1 MSVENLIK
9 IKNIYKSYGKG
20 SVKNEVLKD
29 IDLNINEGEFVSIM
43 GKSGSGKSTL
53 LNIIATIEKPDKG
66 QIVIDGN
73 NIEKLSLKKAND
85 FRREYLGFIFQDFK
99 LIESMNV
106 KENIAVPLLLKNEKP
121 NTINQKIDNILKKL
135 NIEYLKDKNS
145 YEISGGEKQRV
156 ACARALIGNP
166 KIILADEPTGA
177 LDSNSAENLMNL
189 IKDIN
194 KKFNTTVLLVTH
206 DKNVAEYGDRI
217 ITIKDGEIEG

>member
-1 MSVENLIK
+1 MALIIDK
-9 IKNIYKSYGKG
+9 VKKIYKQGEIE
-20 SVKNEVLKD
+20 VKAVNDVSFTVK
-29 IDLNINEGEFVSIM
+29 EGEFLSII
-43 GKSGSGKSTL
+43 GDSGSGKSTL

-85 FRREYLGFIFQDFK
+85 FRRKYLGFIFQDFK

-156 ACARALIGNP
+156 ACARALIGSP

>member
-1 MSVENLIK
+1 MENLIK

-73 NIEKLSLKKAND
+73 NIEKLTLKKAND
-85 FRREYLGFIFQDFK
+85 FRRKYLGFIFQDFK

-145 YEISGGEKQRV
+145 Y
-156 ACARALIGNP
+156 
-166 KIILADEPTGA
+166 
-177 LDSNSAENLMNL
+177 
-189 IKDIN
+189 
-194 KKFNTTVLLVTH
+194 
-206 DKNVAEYGDRI
+206 
-217 ITIKDGEIEG
+217 

>member
-9 IKNIYKSYGKG
+9 IKNLYKSYGKG

-66 QIVIDGN
+66 QIEIDGN

-85 FRREYLGFIFQDFK
+85 FRRKYLGFIFQDFK

-106 KENIAVPLLLKNEKP
+106 RENIAVPLLLKNEKP
-121 NTINQKIDNILKKL
+121 NTINQKNRQYLKKIKYRILK
-135 NIEYLKDKNS
+135 
-145 YEISGGEKQRV
+145 R
-156 ACARALIGNP
+156 
-166 KIILADEPTGA
+166 
-177 LDSNSAENLMNL
+177 
-189 IKDIN
+189 
-194 KKFNTTVLLVTH
+194 
-206 DKNVAEYGDRI
+206 
-217 ITIKDGEIEG
+217 

>member
-1 MSVENLIK
+1 MENIIDLN
-9 IKNIYKSYGKG
+9 NIYKSYGQG
-20 SVKNEVLKD
+20 QSKNEVLKN
-29 IDLNINEGEFVSIM
+29 INLNIKEGEFVSIM

-66 QIVIDGN
+66 QVIIDKN
-73 NIEKLSLKKAND
+73 HIEKFSLKKAND
-85 FRREYLGFIFQDFK
+85 FRRKYLGFIFQDFK

-106 KENIAVPLLLKNEKP
+106 KENVAVPLLLRNEKIIV
-121 NTINQKIDNILKKL
+121 INQKIDDILKKL